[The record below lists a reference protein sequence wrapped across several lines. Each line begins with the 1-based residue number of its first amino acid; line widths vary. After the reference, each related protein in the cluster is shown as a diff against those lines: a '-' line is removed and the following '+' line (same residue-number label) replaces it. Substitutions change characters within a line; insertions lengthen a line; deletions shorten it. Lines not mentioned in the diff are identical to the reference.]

1 MSKPRKRVVEVG
13 DLITG
18 IEQAPLAGAPSPK
31 VSMGL
36 RDASPLR
43 SPPCRLELPAATVFA
58 GLPSGAS
65 LSHEVVLTDQGLAS
79 AGMRD

>member
-1 MSKPRKRVVEVG
+1 MSKPRKRGLEVG

-43 SPPCRLELPAATVFA
+43 SPICRHRRRRVTFWCQSFA
-58 GLPSGAS
+58 RNGF
-65 LSHEVVLTDQGLAS
+65 DDRGLAS

>member
-1 MSKPRKRVVEVG
+1 MSKPRKRGVEVG

-43 SPPCRLELPAATVFA
+43 SPPCRLELPAAVFA

-65 LSHEVVLTDQGLAS
+65 LSHEVVLTDRGLAS